1 MTIADGQMPV
11 IADWKRAK
19 PIKAVSQIQL
29 EWCQWERARL
39 IKIIAPAIN
48 RTIASVFIFF
58 GGLWGEQKS
67 SEQPKRVLI
76 SD

>member
-58 GGLWGEQKS
+58 GGGCGVNKKAQS
-67 SEQPKRVLI
+67 SP
-76 SD
+76 SAS

>member
-11 IADWKRAK
+11 IADGKRAK
-19 PIKAVSQIQL
+19 PTKAVSQIQL

-58 GGLWGEQKS
+58 GGLWVNKKAQRS
-67 SEQPKRVLI
+67 PSA
-76 SD
+76 S